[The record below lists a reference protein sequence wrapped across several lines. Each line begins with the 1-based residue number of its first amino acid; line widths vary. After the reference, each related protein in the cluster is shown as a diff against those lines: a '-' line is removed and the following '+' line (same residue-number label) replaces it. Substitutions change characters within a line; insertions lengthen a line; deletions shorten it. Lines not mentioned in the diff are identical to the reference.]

1 MMNPRSARTSLV
13 SSFRPVSEDP
23 PTALALARAAI
34 RSRNDPESE
43 TAPFLSA
50 VERDVLGG
58 AASGVLRTD
67 GGQTTGIALWNQS
80 TPTGLTVEVLHLVA
94 PYQTSERYREFYRE
108 IGTRVG
114 PVSFAPG
121 HLAGLAGDDEDR
133 LMRSL
138 AFERFERSEM
148 RYPVGAP
155 DPTAFPVD
163 RLRGLEG
170 SDEPGLARL
179 HEVAYRGQLDRF
191 LFQVDPEPTR
201 DAEIQVREILS
212 GRWGPSLPW
221 ASFVVATDEAIAAA
235 SLVVRAPY
243 GPLIADV
250 MVEPTRQGQGLG
262 RAVLVA
268 SVRALRGRGESTVV
282 LNVTEGNARAIR
294 LYERT
299 GFVRSVGPSHGWYST
314 ERIPLVRP
322 AP

>member
-1 MMNPRSARTSLV
+1 MMNPRSAPTSLV

-23 PTALALARAAI
+23 DSALELARAAI
-34 RSRNDPESE
+34 RSRNDPASE
-43 TAPFLSA
+43 TEPFLSA

-58 AASGVLRTD
+58 AATGVLCTD
-67 GGQTTGIALWNQS
+67 GGRPIGIALWSQS
-80 TPTGLTVEVLHLVA
+80 TPTGLTVEVLHLAA
-94 PYQTSERYREFYRE
+94 PYQTAERYREFYRE
-108 IGTRVG
+108 IGNRVG

-121 HLAGLAGDDEDR
+121 HLAGLGGDEEDR

-155 DPTAFPVD
+155 DPPPFPVD
-163 RLRGLEG
+163 GLRGLER

-179 HEVAYRGQLDRF
+179 HDAAYRGQLDRY
-191 LFQVDPEPTR
+191 LFQVDAEPKR
-201 DAEIQVREILS
+201 DAEVQVREILS
-212 GRWGPSLPW
+212 GRWGPILPW
-221 ASFVVATDEAIAAA
+221 ASFVVPADGAIAAA
-235 SLVVRAPY
+235 TLVVRAAY

-250 MVEPTRQGQGLG
+250 MVEPSRQGRGLG

-268 SVRALRGRGESTVV
+268 SVRALRERGESTIV

-299 GFVRSVGPSHGWYST
+299 GFVRSLGPSHGWFST
-314 ERIPLVRP
+314 ERIPLARP
-322 AP
+322 PA